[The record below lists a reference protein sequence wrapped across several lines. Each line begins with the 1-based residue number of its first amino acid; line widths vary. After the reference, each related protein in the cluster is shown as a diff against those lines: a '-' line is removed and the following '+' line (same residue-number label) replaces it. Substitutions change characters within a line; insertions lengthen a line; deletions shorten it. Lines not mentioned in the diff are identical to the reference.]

1 MTSFWNY
8 TLFSY
13 AKKQVESSVK
23 GYVGFWRWLLKGI
36 CSVKLDMHFFLDTF

>member
-23 GYVGFWRWLLKGI
+23 GYLAFGGD
-36 CSVKLDMHFFLDTF
+36 C